1 MTDFAALLQPDKG
14 QPART
19 LHVVHPDDWADWLA
33 HQPPRVRAIAAANR
47 LTGKPGNAAILPGD
61 NAADWSALLICNE
74 AENSP
79 WRIASRARSLPD
91 GTYRPAAAAERKR
104 GEWGKSGSVR

>member
-61 NAADWSALLICNE
+61 NAEDWSALLICNE
-74 AENSP
+74 AEKSP
-79 WRIASRARSLPD
+79 WRIASRARAPPQ
-91 GTYRPAAAAERKR
+91 GTYRD
-104 GEWGKSGSVR
+104 WKSIRLNSS